1 MCIYFPILLT
11 DVHLS
16 QKCIVDALRKKT
28 ETRTKEFSAGNNH
41 DSAMLASMSTYAL
54 KKTKLAERLLGDY
67 C

>member
-28 ETRTKEFSAGNNH
+28 ETRTKEFSAANNH

-54 KKTKLAERLLGDY
+54 KKKQN
-67 C
+67 

>member
-1 MCIYFPILLT
+1 VHILPILLT
-11 DVHLS
+11 DVQLS

>member
-1 MCIYFPILLT
+1 M
-11 DVHLS
+11 HLE
-16 QKCIVDALRKKT
+16 KKT

-54 KKTKLAERLLGDY
+54 KKTKLAARLLGDY